1 MTWWWRNCLKAS
13 IHSLRIVLSLT
24 SDFVSRFHQI
34 KISFLACAWL
44 KNLVTEKPKHWQL
57 MNQSCDTESVL
68 YKNVCVSELLPN
80 IRIWKQSFILTEFLK
95 NNLSCTYIIAGWFIN
110 FCFGFS
116 VPRVI
121 LQFRDFKLYFDKCW
135 IYGSCVTLAS
145 MCKKDNFS
153 LENSKTFIWELSKF
167 SKYIGQGGSPTHFK
181 RIYSAD
187 LDELEHEK
195 RWKKLWKCHNF
206 GMTPPPSC
214 ENSQPFFH
222 FEWILN

>member
-1 MTWWWRNCLKAS
+1 MNWWWRKCLKAF
-13 IHSLRIVLSLT
+13 IHSLSLILSLT

-34 KISFLACAWL
+34 EISFPAYAWL

-80 IRIWKQSFILTEFLK
+80 IRIWKPSFILTEFLK

-121 LQFRDFKLYFDKCW
+121 LQFWDFKLYFDKCW

-145 MCKKDNFS
+145 ILCWKGVPPQLKVR
-153 LENSKTFIWELSKF
+153 KF
-167 SKYIGQGGSPTHFK
+167 LIF
-181 RIYSAD
+181 
-187 LDELEHEK
+187 
-195 RWKKLWKCHNF
+195 
-206 GMTPPPSC
+206 
-214 ENSQPFFH
+214 
-222 FEWILN
+222 

>member
-44 KNLVTEKPKHWQL
+44 KNLEIEKPKHWQL

-95 NNLSCTYIIAGWFIN
+95 NNWSCTYVIAGWFIN

-116 VPRVI
+116 FPRVI
-121 LQFRDFKLYFDKCW
+121 LQFRDFKLYFDNCW

-145 MCKKDNFS
+145 THEVLPIAATEIIVYDQRIPENTNLYFRKMVWFS
-153 LENSKTFIWELSKF
+153 IDWWLSV
-167 SKYIGQGGSPTHFK
+167 
-181 RIYSAD
+181 
-187 LDELEHEK
+187 
-195 RWKKLWKCHNF
+195 C
-206 GMTPPPSC
+206 
-214 ENSQPFFH
+214 
-222 FEWILN
+222 